1 VMAPIHLRLLARDRD
16 ELIEELRQ
24 VIREVEIGSTLKTY
38 VMSSSGKS
46 EFLLEVEETDQT
58 DAPVLADLADDQILN
73 RRGKK

>member
-1 VMAPIHLRLLARDRD
+1 MAPIHLRLLARDRD